1 MLNDLSA
8 FWMPFTPNRLFRD
21 SPRMLTKAA
30 GMYYESSDGRRILD
44 GTAGLWCVNAGHGRT
59 EIRDAVARQLETM
72 DFAPTFNMGHP
83 LAFEL
88 SARLVRHAPK
98 GLEHVF
104 LANSGSEAVDSAL
117 KIALAYHQVRGQK
130 QRTLLV
136 GRERAYHGVGF
147 GGMAVGGIPKNREA
161 WQTVLMPAAH
171 LRHTLDLD
179 RNAFSRGLPQHGVEF
194 ADDLERIIRVHGAE
208 RIAAVIVEPIA
219 GSTGVLLPPIGYLK
233 RLRELCTQHGLL
245 LILDEVITGFGRT
258 GAWFAAERYG
268 IQADMITLAKG
279 VSNGVIPMG
288 AVLVRREIHEA
299 FMQGPRSDID
309 LYHGYTYTG
318 HPVACAAALATLAIH
333 SREDLPGRAARLAPH
348 WEAAAHSLKGLPG
361 VIDIRTCGL
370 IGAIE
375 FEPDAQRV
383 PTRAYDVFR
392 ACFERGLLSRV
403 TGNVLA
409 FSPPLTIA
417 PAEVDELFTILAGAI
432 RATP

>member
-117 KIALAYHQVRGQK
+117 KIALAYQQVRGQK

-318 HPVACAAALATLAIH
+318 HPVACAAALATLDIFE
-333 SREDLPGRAARLAPH
+333 REKLPERAASLAAH
-348 WEAAAHSLKGLPG
+348 WEAGAHALKGLPG
-361 VIDIRTCGL
+361 ADRHPQRRADRRLRIR
-370 IGAIE
+370 A
-375 FEPDAQRV
+375 
-383 PTRAYDVFR
+383 RAH
-392 ACFERGLLSRV
+392 
-403 TGNVLA
+403 
-409 FSPPLTIA
+409 
-417 PAEVDELFTILAGAI
+417 AGADS
-432 RATP
+432 RL

>member
-288 AVLVRREIHEA
+288 AVLVQREIHEA

-318 HPVACAAALATLAIH
+318 HPVACAAALATLDIFE
-333 SREDLPGRAARLAPH
+333 REQLPERAASL
-348 WEAAAHSLKGLPG
+348 AAHW
-361 VIDIRTCGL
+361 
-370 IGAIE
+370 
-375 FEPDAQRV
+375 
-383 PTRAYDVFR
+383 
-392 ACFERGLLSRV
+392 
-403 TGNVLA
+403 
-409 FSPPLTIA
+409 
-417 PAEVDELFTILAGAI
+417 
-432 RATP
+432 

>member
-1 MLNDLSA
+1 MINDLSA

-21 SPRMLTKAA
+21 APRMLVRAK
-30 GMYYESSDGRRILD
+30 GMYYESSDGRQILD
-44 GTAGLWCVNAGHGRT
+44 GTAGLWCVNAGHGRV

-88 SARLVRHAPK
+88 SARLVRHAPP

-161 WQTVLMPAAH
+161 WQGVLMPAAH
-171 LRHTLDLD
+171 LRHTLDLG
-179 RNAFSRGLPQHGVEF
+179 RNAFSHGLPQHGAEF
-194 ADDLERIIRVHGAE
+194 ADDLERIIREHGSE

-245 LILDEVITGFGRT
+245 LIMDEVITGFGRT
-258 GAWFAAERYG
+258 GAWFASERYG

-288 AVLVRREIHEA
+288 AVLVRHDIHEA
-299 FMQGPRSDID
+299 FMQGARSDID

-318 HPVACAAALATLAIH
+318 HPVACAAALATLDIFE
-333 SREDLPGRAARLAPH
+333 REQLPSRAAALAAH
-348 WEAAAHSLKGLPG
+348 WESAAHALKGLPG
-361 VIDIRTCGL
+361 LIDIRNDGL
-370 IGAIE
+370 IAAFE
-375 FEPDAQRV
+375 FAAEPARA
-383 PTRAYDVFR
+383 PTRAYEVFR
-392 ACFERGLLSRV
+392 SCFERGLLARA

-409 FSPPLTIA
+409 FSPPLTIT
-417 PAEVDELFTILAGAI
+417 PAEIDRLFAILADAI

>member
-318 HPVACAAALATLAIH
+318 HPVACAAALATLDIFE
-333 SREDLPGRAARLAPH
+333 REQLPERAASLAAH
-348 WEAAAHSLKGLPG
+348 WEAGAHALKGLPG
-361 VIDIRTCGL
+361 LIDIRNDGL
-370 IGAIE
+370 IAAFE
-375 FEPDAQRV
+375 FAPEPARA

-392 ACFERGLLSRV
+392 SCFQRGLLARA

-409 FSPPLTIA
+409 FSPPLTISA
-417 PAEVDELFTILAGAI
+417 AEIDQLFSILADAI